1 MIKKFEQFITE
12 ELSPGL
18 LKRAARSAYDRNQE
32 VRGNNFYKAAGDA
45 EREERNSKSRTN
57 YEAFM
62 ALTGGVLFGY
72 ECDVDPLRVNPAGD
86 TWIEIKG
93 DFKTKKGPADRI
105 FITENGGK
113 LVMTAIISTNAGRTE
128 NTIDLKDLVVDR
140 KDARVYSKFL
150 NWWNGEEKPFSVD
163 DYCIKGIHI

>member
-1 MIKKFEQFITE
+1 MIKKFKQFNE
-12 ELSPGL
+12 ELSPEL
-18 LKRAARSAYDRNQE
+18 LKRASVSAYNRNQE
-32 VRGNNFYKAAGDA
+32 VRGNMFYKAASDS
-45 EREERNSKSRTN
+45 EREERNSKSRAN

-62 ALTGGVLFGY
+62 SLTGGVLFGY
-72 ECDVDPLRVNPAGD
+72 ECVVDPLRVNPTGD

-93 DFKTKKGPADRI
+93 DFKTKKGPADII

-113 LVMTAIISTNAGRTE
+113 LVMSAIINGNSGRSE

-150 NWWNGEEKPFSVD
+150 NLWNGEDKPFSVD
-163 DYCIKGIHI
+163 DYFIKGIHV